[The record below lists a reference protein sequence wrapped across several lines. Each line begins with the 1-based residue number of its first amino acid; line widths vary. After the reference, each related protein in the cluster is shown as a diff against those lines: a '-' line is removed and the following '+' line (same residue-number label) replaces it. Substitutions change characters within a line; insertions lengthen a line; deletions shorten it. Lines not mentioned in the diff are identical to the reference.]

1 MQKLS
6 VGLLAV
12 AALGLVPPAAARAE
26 AKVAYVDLQRALDE
40 VEEGKAA
47 AASLKKEFEQKQKM
61 LDTKRSELEKL
72 GADLDK
78 QAAVMTDQARKER
91 QGELEKKGLE
101 LQSLFV
107 QLRKELS
114 DREMEAMRP
123 IRDKMLAIVR
133 EIASQEGVSLV
144 LQAGALV
151 YAEPSLDIT
160 NELVRKYNGRHKAG
174 AKKAE
179 GTAKAPQKG
188 KKEGK

>member
-6 VGLLAV
+6 LGLLAV
-12 AALGLVPPAAARAE
+12 IALGLVPPAMARAE
-26 AKVAYVDLQRALDE
+26 LKVAYVDLQRALDE

-72 GADLDK
+72 GADLEK
-78 QAAVMTDQARKER
+78 QAAVMTEQARKER

-114 DREMEAMRP
+114 DREFEAMRP

-133 EIASQEGVSLV
+133 EIANQEGVSLV

-160 NELVRKYNGRHKAG
+160 NELVRKYNGRHKG
-174 AKKAE
+174 GGKKAE
-179 GTAKAPQKG
+179 GAAKAPQK